1 MPKSRWKSA
10 LQITLGI
17 VPLLLLFSC
26 CGGFL
31 LFSGPE
37 QIASFRMTPKTTTRI
52 FAEGASLY
60 EPPGYLSIEIDHDE
74 YSLIE
79 RYPFMGIGAERVPSE
94 PLGFKTTT
102 DQRYS
107 AVTRYDDAIFMIDF
121 ATTTFW
127 PPTDWNV
134 NEFDAE
140 TGRLLLNELQSEFPR
155 ITCLNLDDLER
166 SRRNRQQSQKD
177 RLGRTKP

>member
-1 MPKSRWKSA
+1 MLESRWKTA
-10 LQITLGI
+10 FQISVGLI
-17 VPLLLLFSC
+17 PLLLLFSWS
-26 CGGFL
+26 GGFL

-37 QIASFRMTPKTTTRI
+37 QIASFRMTAKTTTRI

-60 EPPGYLSIEIDHDE
+60 APPGYLSIEIDHDE
-74 YSLIE
+74 YSLVD
-79 RYPFMGIGAERVPSE
+79 RYAFMGIGPERVPNE
-94 PLGFKTTT
+94 PLTFKTTT

-121 ATTTFW
+121 STTTFW
-127 PPTDWNV
+127 PPTDWNM

-140 TGRLLLNELQSEFPR
+140 TGRQLLNALQSEYPR
-155 ITCLNLDDLER
+155 MTCSNLDNLER
-166 SRRNRQQSQKD
+166 SRRNRQQSVKG